1 MEFSRGSVAL
11 IGAGPGDPELITIKA
26 IKYLEKATVV
36 LTDRLASTE
45 ILKRYCSSAHIIEVG
60 KNGITG
66 EKTHQQVIDE
76 LLCKYA
82 FQQERVVRLKGGD
95 ATLFSNITSEINAL
109 RNANIPFIIIPGI
122 TAASGAAAQ
131 YQFPLTTREYAHGLR
146 YLTLCSPENWTS
158 INWDDL
164 IQCSDT
170 LVFYMTGKLFKKLI
184 VKLIECGTDGDKPI
198 AIIEK
203 ATMKNS
209 KIHLSAIAQS
219 LSAWENLQPESPSI
233 VIVGNILHFSKG
245 YNVNVEALGQYALPN
260 FN

>member
-11 IGAGPGDPELITIKA
+11 IGAGPGDPDLITIKA
-26 IKYLEKATVV
+26 IRYLEKATVV
-36 LTDRLASTE
+36 LTDRLANAE
-45 ILKRYCSSAHIIEVG
+45 ILKRYCSTANIIEVG

-66 EKTHQQVIDE
+66 EKTQQQVIDE

-109 RNANIPFIIIPGI
+109 RNADIPFIIIPGI
-122 TAASGAAAQ
+122 TAVSGAAAQ

-158 INWDDL
+158 INWDEL
-164 IQCSDT
+164 VQCSDT
-170 LVFYMTGKLFKKLI
+170 LVFYMTGKLFRKLI
-184 VKLIECGTDGDKPI
+184 VKLIECGVDGEKPI

-209 KIHLSAIAQS
+209 KLHLTSITQS

-233 VIVGNILHFSKG
+233 VIVGSILHFSMIS
-245 YNVNVEALGQYALPN
+245 NANIEALGQFALQN
-260 FN
+260 IN